1 MQDSQLIRGDREP
14 SRGNPNTQT
23 WFIEGVESS
32 LHDAVMAVKLAIRS
46 GGVHVLSVPSK
57 QQLNSITS
65 QKHYVSFL
73 SKPTTMPVWT
83 YSACNTPLGTK
94 WFEVAVDG
102 PKAIRDNVEVMV

>member
-46 GGVHVLSVPSK
+46 GGVV
-57 QQLNSITS
+57 T
-65 QKHYVSFL
+65 
-73 SKPTTMPVWT
+73 
-83 YSACNTPLGTK
+83 
-94 WFEVAVDG
+94 
-102 PKAIRDNVEVMV
+102 